1 VLWLVHAAGRLGPCA
16 AGGLSLCGERHGDN
30 QRDCGPYGIRG
41 IAGRL
46 PGLRCF
52 LFVVSGRIL
61 PDAAAYCPLRGRAD
75 SQKKGA
81 RMIDSLAI
89 ALGLGTQDPAFW
101 MPLIFMGLFF
111 AIIVAGTVLDGFDVG
126 VGCLA
131 LFAPAELRPR
141 MLSLLSPWRDA
152 NEFWLFLGLG
162 LRSEEHTS

>member
-1 VLWLVHAAGRLGPCA
+1 
-16 AGGLSLCGERHGDN
+16 
-30 QRDCGPYGIRG
+30 
-41 IAGRL
+41 
-46 PGLRCF
+46 
-52 LFVVSGRIL
+52 
-61 PDAAAYCPLRGRAD
+61 
-75 SQKKGA
+75 
-81 RMIDSLAI
+81 MIDSLAI

-162 LRSEEHTS
+162 LFVAAFPNAWGSIMGCAGTGSSVALGGV